1 MLIFEGFGE
10 FFCNNFF
17 LNFSHYDYNVRIF
30 VRGEISLTRAGFKIF
45 FAQRDIITNYEICVE
60 RKLQRVELINLKCI
74 YNNLFS
80 GYVYSM
86 HIHAHACVN
95 KIGVSINYINFY

>member
-1 MLIFEGFGE
+1 MEKYLLRELVLKF
-10 FFCNNFF
+10 
-17 LNFSHYDYNVRIF
+17 
-30 VRGEISLTRAGFKIF
+30 F

-80 GYVYSM
+80 GYVYTRCIFM
-86 HIHAHACVN
+86 RTHV
-95 KIGVSINYINFY
+95 